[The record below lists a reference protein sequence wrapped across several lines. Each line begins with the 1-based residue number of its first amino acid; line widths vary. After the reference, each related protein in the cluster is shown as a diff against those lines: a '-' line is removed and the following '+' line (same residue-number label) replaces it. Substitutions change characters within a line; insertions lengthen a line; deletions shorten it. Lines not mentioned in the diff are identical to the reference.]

1 LLAELHTADIDFLTV
16 EQEHPIWGMMRARN
30 EETSASFAESVQENM
45 EVLMQNAQ
53 NARTPANKK
62 QLSSR

>member
-16 EQEHPIWGMMRARN
+16 EQEHPSWGMMRARN